1 MSDCVTQQ
9 GLPRAR
15 QQTVSVGD
23 LARMGSCW
31 LVIAVCG
38 QAILADDIVMV
49 ARENDEAPAP
59 HTGTILDYTGEVLT
73 LEVAGGR
80 QEKIPA
86 NRIVSWETTRVAE
99 QLEAD
104 RSFQEGRYADA
115 VVGYQRAIEKE
126 KRTWLRRWIL
136 ADMIDCYRNMDQF
149 DRAGDAFLALL
160 RNDPTAVRFDVIP
173 LAWKARQPSPEVTR
187 QAAKWLA
194 DDKSPA
200 AQLLGASW
208 LLSTNQRD
216 EAIEK
221 LKQLASCPD
230 RRIAQL
236 AGAQRWRAELVT
248 ASRPEVANW
257 EQQFQQID
265 PALQSGPAFVLGTAL
280 SRLGEPAQAAL
291 YFLRTPILHPAD
303 RDLAAEAL
311 LAAGEQLEKAK
322 DPAGARSV
330 YRELIDHYQQHAL
343 APVAEQRLEQLPPKS

>member
-1 MSDCVTQQ
+1 MSDCVIQH
-9 GLPRAR
+9 GLPRAHR
-15 QQTVSVGD
+15 HGRSARD
-23 LARMGSCW
+23 LAVTCTCW
-31 LVIAVCG
+31 LVVAACG
-38 QAILADDIVMV
+38 QATWADDTVMV
-49 ARENDEAPAP
+49 ARENEEAPAAR
-59 HTGTILDYTGEVLT
+59 TGTIVDYTGEALT
-73 LEVAGGR
+73 LEIAGGR

-86 NRIVSWETTRVAE
+86 NRIVAWETTRVPE
-99 QLEAD
+99 QIEAD
-104 RSFQEGRYADA
+104 QSFQEGRFADA

-136 ADMIDCYRNMDQF
+136 ANMIDCYRNMEQF
-149 DRAGDAFLALL
+149 DRAGDRFLALL

-173 LAWKARQPSPEVTR
+173 LAWKARQPSPEVAR
-187 QAAKWLA
+187 QAATWLA

-216 EAIEK
+216 EALDK

-248 ASRPEVANW
+248 ANRAEVANW

-265 PALQSGPAFVLGTAL
+265 PTLQSGPAFVLGTAL

-291 YFLRTPILHPAD
+291 YFLRSPILYPAD
-303 RDLAAEAL
+303 RDLAAESL
-311 LAAGEQLEKAK
+311 MAAGEQLEKAN
-322 DPAGARSV
+322 DQAGARSV

-343 APVAEQRLEQLPPKS
+343 APVAEQRLEQLPPK